1 MCAVRQLR
9 KPRQFLFPRAAA
21 ICYHSRMRKTAYFA
35 FLAASFAWVSAASA
49 QTATGSLEFS
59 ARITPTAARPEP
71 VRQFTLYI
79 LTKSYTAIIKEVE
92 EKDPPPARDGFID
105 TLKVSPELR
114 TWLKGHDTLD
124 LTSPE
129 LDKLLT
135 PDDLIKVP
143 EFLQAYQRSNGGGVT
158 SGLPRPK
165 YKEAD
170 RTEHPE
176 KYEKL
181 RQEYLNTLMKFIR
194 AHPETVSGVELEL
207 DGVNPQKK
215 WAALLSERRK
225 NVQRTAPDL
234 AQIKFL
240 AAKVDT
246 DLEGHAAV
254 SGLAPG
260 DYWVSSLNLEAEAGD
275 MRVRWDV
282 PIKIE
287 AGQTTRVELSNLN
300 STEASSSN
308 P

>member
-1 MCAVRQLR
+1 
-9 KPRQFLFPRAAA
+9 
-21 ICYHSRMRKTAYFA
+21 MRKKAYFV
-35 FLAASFAWVSAASA
+35 FGLLVASFLSVRAASA

-71 VRQFTLYI
+71 VRQFTFYI
-79 LTKSYTAIIKEVE
+79 LTKSYTAIIREVE

-105 TLKVSPELR
+105 GLKVSPQLR
-114 TWLKGHDTLD
+114 VWLKGHDTLD

-158 SGLPRPK
+158 SGLPRAK
-165 YKEAD
+165 YTEAD

-181 RQEYLNTLMKFIR
+181 RQEYLNALMKFIR

-207 DGVNPQKK
+207 DAVNPQKK

-225 NVQRTAPDL
+225 KVQRTAPDL

-240 AAKVDT
+240 AAKADT
-246 DLEGHAAV
+246 DLEGQAAV

-260 DYWVSSLNLEAEAGD
+260 EYWISSLNLEAEAGD
-275 MRVRWDV
+275 MRVHWDV

-287 AGQTTRVELSNLN
+287 PGQTTRVELSNLN
-300 STEASSSN
+300 STEASGSN